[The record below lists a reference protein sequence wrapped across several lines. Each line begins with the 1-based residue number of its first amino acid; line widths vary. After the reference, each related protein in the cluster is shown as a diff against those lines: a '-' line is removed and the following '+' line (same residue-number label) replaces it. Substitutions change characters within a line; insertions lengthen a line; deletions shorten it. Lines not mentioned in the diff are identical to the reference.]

1 VATIAG
7 EIDTAGLLKA
17 VTKLG
22 ALSGPG
28 GEKPAFAFDLDD
40 LGLKIGDIKAVLS
53 IDESTHLLSSAL
65 VTLNMDIQGKTLKL
79 ELRYRLTSSNQ
90 PVKFPAISG

>member
-1 VATIAG
+1 M
-7 EIDTAGLLKA
+7 LKA

-22 ALSGPG
+22 SLSGPG

-40 LGLKIGDIKAVLS
+40 LGLEDRRHQGG
-53 IDESTHLLSSAL
+53 AL
-65 VTLNMDIQGKTLKL
+65 DRREHAPPQQRTCDAHMDIQGKTLKL

-90 PVKFPAISG
+90 PVKFPPISG